1 MDAIDQVR
9 KNLGSSDPSLRR
21 SACETIEESRDNAFV
36 PELVARLRDED
47 HGVKE
52 AALNAL
58 AAIGGPSAA
67 EAIAPLLKADDASL
81 RNIGAEALELIGRDA
96 IDTLST
102 LLNDGDDGVVKFAV
116 DILAKMKDERAVSVL
131 TGLIKH
137 GNPNV
142 RSAVAVC
149 LGMISPAGSVPVLLQ
164 ALDDTEEWVRFSA
177 VEGLGLSGDPRAFGP
192 LLAIIETG
200 SGLIVEAAVE
210 AVGRMASS
218 DDAAMVLEKIERLVK
233 SGRLFGISSVVELLE
248 KALAPG
254 SNFKPSQE
262 LKESYFEFL
271 SNNLD
276 DGERAVQTN
285 ALKGL
290 GLLRLPE
297 GLKRV
302 LEFAESRKEMDE
314 ETESLVVDSIVSITG
329 RGPLSSLLQSELK
342 KRGKS
347 FRPVVKA
354 LSEIKS
360 EAAVPLLEEAID
372 RVSKHEQRDV
382 VNAIASIGSPASL
395 GALEKCLVSAD
406 GHTRKIAARALA
418 SIAGGGAVERLIAAL
433 EREVYRD
440 VMEEITDSL
449 ATIPSEPVRRGF
461 GGMLKSDRE
470 ILREMGAR
478 GLGLIGD
485 CSAVELLGHAVKDPS
500 PAVRKTAYQALAK
513 IGIPDTAD
521 LVISGLDDADD
532 EVRRALLKA
541 LNGWPCCSIR
551 AGIAKALGDRNL
563 WARRQAVILVGEV
576 CGAELEDAIIEM
588 LKKDEPPV
596 KAAAACT
603 LGKIG
608 TSRSVPVLEEFLKHP
623 DPSVRAAVESAL
635 GSRQC

>member
-1 MDAIDQVR
+1 MGAIDQIR
-9 KNLGSSDPSLRR
+9 ENLGSADPSLRR
-21 SACETIEESRDNAFV
+21 SACETIEETRDNAFV
-36 PELVARLRDED
+36 PELVARLKDED

-58 AAIGGPSAA
+58 AAIGGPGVAQ
-67 EAIAPLLKADDASL
+67 AIAPLLKSDDASL
-81 RNIGAEALELIGRDA
+81 RNIGKEILELIGRDA
-96 IDTLST
+96 VDTLSA
-102 LLNDGDDGVVKFAV
+102 LLEDGDDDVVKYAV
-116 DILAKMKDERAVSVL
+116 DILAKMKDERAVGML

-137 GNPNV
+137 RNPNV
-142 RSAVAVC
+142 RSSVAVC
-149 LGMISPAGSVPVLLQ
+149 LGMISSACSVPVLLQ

-177 VEGLGLSGDPRAFGP
+177 VEGLGLSGDPRALGP

-210 AVGRMASS
+210 AVSRMASN
-218 DDAAMVLEKIERLVK
+218 DYAAMVLGKIERLVK
-233 SGRLFGISSVVELLE
+233 SGHLFTISSVVELLE

-254 SNFKPSQE
+254 SSFKPSRE
-262 LKESYFEFL
+262 FKESYFEFF

-276 DGERAVQTN
+276 DSERAVQTN

-302 LEFAESRKEMDE
+302 IEFAESQKEMDE
-314 ETESLVVDSIVSITG
+314 ETESLIVDSIVSIAG
-329 RGPLSSLLQSELK
+329 RGPLPELLQSELRK
-342 KRGKS
+342 HGKS
-347 FRPVVKA
+347 FDPVVKA

-360 EAAVPLLEEAID
+360 EAAVPLLEETID

-395 GALEKCLVSAD
+395 GALKKCLGSAD

-418 SIAGGGAVERLIAAL
+418 SIAGDGAVERLMAAL
-433 EREVYRD
+433 TREVYRD

-461 GGMLKSDRE
+461 GGLLESERE

-485 CSAVELLGHAVKDPS
+485 DSAVELLGRAVKDPS

-521 LVISGLDDADD
+521 LVLSGLDDADD

-541 LNGWPCCSIR
+541 LNGWPCDRIM
-551 AGIAKALGDRNL
+551 AGIAKALSDRNL
-563 WARRQAVILVGEV
+563 WARRQAVILVGEI
-576 CGAELEDAIIEM
+576 CGPECEDAIIEM

-596 KAAAACT
+596 KAAAACA
-603 LGKIG
+603 LEKIG

-635 GSRQC
+635 GTMQC